1 MSPKS
6 VGVAMSGGVDST
18 ASALILSRDHHVRG
32 FFMDL
37 GQPDVDITKSRVQ
50 NLARGCNTTEC
61 SSLEEAC
68 ASQSDVTCHFVN

>member
-50 NLARGCNTTEC
+50 NLATSIGID
-61 SSLEEAC
+61 LEIIDLK
-68 ASQSDVTCHFVN
+68 DVFKQRVLSYFSHH